1 MYPPASQKEWKLEEV
16 PLDNLIVNLL
26 PPTSPLGYVSLYKA
40 TECKG
45 WCISPTTWVKYLAK
59 RARSAVVLLILV
71 DNTLIAWLTVEIE
84 LTAT

>member
-1 MYPPASQKEWKLEEV
+1 M
-16 PLDNLIVNLL
+16 
-26 PPTSPLGYVSLYKA
+26 
-40 TECKG
+40 
-45 WCISPTTWVKYLAK
+45 WVKYLAN